1 MKPSLMNTIN
11 HRMDYLI
18 RRQGVV
24 TENVANAETPNYL
37 ARDIDFKATLSKATL
52 HMQNTNAK
60 HIAGNGDT
68 FKTAMT
74 ESKEHMRYD
83 GNSVKLD
90 EEMYKLNEIQL
101 QHRMVTNLL
110 TKHMGFQRAV
120 VNRQR

>member
-1 MKPSLMNTIN
+1 MKPSLMNSMN
-11 HRMDYLI
+11 NRMEYLI

-24 TENVANAETPNYL
+24 SENVANAETPNYL
-37 ARDIDFKATLSKATL
+37 ARDLDFKASVNKATL
-52 HMQNTNAK
+52 QMQNTNSK
-60 HIAGNGDT
+60 HIPGSGDR

-101 QHRMVTNLL
+101 QHRMMTNLL

>member
-1 MKPSLMNTIN
+1 MKPSLMNAVN
-11 HRMDYLI
+11 SRMDYLI

-24 TENVANAETPNYL
+24 SENIANAETPNYL
-37 ARDIDFKATLSKATL
+37 SRDINFKASVNKMTLQL
-52 HMQNTNAK
+52 QNTNGE
-60 HIAGNGDT
+60 HIEGSGDR

-101 QHRMVTNLL
+101 QHRMLTNLM

>member
-1 MKPSLMNTIN
+1 MNAVN
-11 HRMDYLI
+11 SRMDYLI

-24 TENVANAETPNYL
+24 SENIANAETPNYL
-37 ARDIDFKATLSKATL
+37 SRDINFKASVNKMTLQL
-52 HMQNTNAK
+52 QNTNGK
-60 HIAGNGDT
+60 HIEGSGDR

-101 QHRMVTNLL
+101 QHRMLTNLM